1 MCVPN
6 VGEIFKQDRKG
17 IVQNIYEYAHIL
29 YTENASLCYL
39 FSLSHSLLSLF
50 RSPAL
55 SHVGGSAGH
64 TAMPHQY
71 AKW

>member
-1 MCVPN
+1 MCQMLAEYLN
-6 VGEIFKQDRKG
+6 KTEEALFKTYISMLIYYTLKTRLCAIFFL
-17 IVQNIYEYAHIL
+17 A
-29 YTENASLCYL
+29 
-39 FSLSHSLLSLF
+39 LSHSLLSLF

-55 SHVGGSAGH
+55 SHVGGSTGH